1 MHSLQEAFILIV
13 LVLIGLL
20 VSLDCT
26 KKEPTYEVR
35 IGGIFDLS
43 GVTHETSI
51 PYTDGIRRYID
62 YINEKGEINGKRAF
76 ASRGWPSS
84 TTIPSLGNRRS
95 RMEGF
100 MRHCP

>member
-1 MHSLQEAFILIV
+1 MMHSLQEAFILIV

-43 GVTHETSI
+43 GVTHETSAFNAHRM
-51 PYTDGIRRYID
+51 RRFINYS
-62 YINEKGEINGKRAF
+62 NEKGGINGVLRIY
-76 ASRGWPSS
+76 AS
-84 TTIPSLGNRRS
+84 
-95 RMEGF
+95 F
-100 MRHCP
+100 MR